1 MSLDG
6 FIRAFVTEVRN
17 IYQTQDFIPLHAPV
31 FKGGEKK
38 LVIQALESTFV
49 SSIGKSVEEFEA
61 AIARYTG
68 AQYAVAV
75 SSGTAALHS
84 ALYAIGVERGH
95 EVITTPLTFVA
106 TCNAVSYCGAKP
118 IFVDVSLDSLGL
130 SPQSLEEFLEQ
141 NAEVRDDGNC
151 WNHSS
156 ESIIR
161 ACVPVHNLGHP
172 VQIQEIAKI
181 CDRYNIVLVEDAAE
195 SLGSLSHAEHTGRM
209 GQVGVLSFN
218 GNKIITTGGGGALI
232 TDDEALAK
240 RLKHLTT
247 TAKQPHPWLFRH
259 DEVGFNYRLPNLN
272 AALGLAQLA
281 QLDDFV
287 EKKRRLA
294 RHYEEWLIE
303 WPEFQF
309 FSEPSGGQSNYWLNA
324 IITPN
329 RETRDEVLRRT
340 NDLGIM
346 TRPMWTPM
354 HTLPMYEHCQRLQLD
369 NAESIENRFV
379 NIPSSVVSLE

>member
-1 MSLDG
+1 MSSDR
-6 FIRAFVTEVRN
+6 FIRAFVTEVRS

-31 FKGGEKK
+31 FEGKEKE

-49 SSIGKSVEEFEA
+49 SSVGKSVEEFEA

-130 SPQSLEEFLEQ
+130 SPQSLAEFLEQ

-151 WNHSS
+151 WNRSS

-181 CDRYNIVLVEDAAE
+181 CARYNIVLVEDAAE
-195 SLGSLSHAEHTGRM
+195 SLGSLSHAKHTGRM

-232 TDDEALAK
+232 TDDESLAK
-240 RLKHLTT
+240 KLKHLTT

-272 AALGLAQLA
+272 ASLGLAQLA
-281 QLDDFV
+281 QVESFV

-294 RHYEEWLIE
+294 KHYQEWLVD

-309 FSEPSGGQSNYWLNA
+309 FSEPSGAQSNYWLNA

-340 NDLGIM
+340 NELGIM

-369 NAESIENRFV
+369 NAESIEKRFV
-379 NIPSSVVSLE
+379 NIPSSVVNL

>member
-1 MSLDG
+1 MSSDR
-6 FIRAFVTEVRN
+6 FIRAFVTEVRS

-31 FKGGEKK
+31 FEGKEKE

-49 SSIGKSVEEFEA
+49 SSVGKSVEEFEA

-130 SPQSLEEFLEQ
+130 SPQSLAEFLEQ

-151 WNHSS
+151 WNRSS

-181 CDRYNIVLVEDAAE
+181 CARYNIVLVEDAAE
-195 SLGSLSHAEHTGRM
+195 SLGSLSHAKHTGRM

-232 TDDEALAK
+232 TDDESLAK
-240 RLKHLTT
+240 KLKHLTT

-272 AALGLAQLA
+272 ASLG
-281 QLDDFV
+281 
-287 EKKRRLA
+287 
-294 RHYEEWLIE
+294 
-303 WPEFQF
+303 
-309 FSEPSGGQSNYWLNA
+309 
-324 IITPN
+324 
-329 RETRDEVLRRT
+329 
-340 NDLGIM
+340 
-346 TRPMWTPM
+346 
-354 HTLPMYEHCQRLQLD
+354 HTLC
-369 NAESIENRFV
+369 I
-379 NIPSSVVSLE
+379 NISWAWA

>member
-1 MSLDG
+1 MNTGG

-17 IYQTQDFIPLHAPV
+17 IYGTQDYIPLHAPV
-31 FKGGEKK
+31 FEGQEKE

-49 SSIGKSVEEFEA
+49 SSVGKSVEEFES

-68 AQYAVAV
+68 ARHAVAV

-84 ALYAIGVERGH
+84 ALYAVGVERGH

-118 IFVDVSLDSLGL
+118 VFVDVSLNSLGL
-130 SPQSLEEFLEQ
+130 SPESLIDFLEQ

-151 WNHSS
+151 WNRSS

-161 ACVPVHNLGHP
+161 ACMPVHNLGHP
-172 VQIQEIAKI
+172 AQIHEISKI
-181 CDRYNIVLVEDAAE
+181 CARYNIVLIEDAAE
-195 SLGSLSHAEHTGRM
+195 SLGSFSNAQHTGTI

-247 TAKQPHPWLFRH
+247 TAKQPHRWLFWH

-294 RHYEEWLIE
+294 RHYEEWLTK

-309 FSEPSGGQSNYWLNA
+309 FREPSDARSNYWLNA
-324 IITPN
+324 ISTPDKSA
-329 RETRDEVLRRT
+329 RDDLLDQT
-340 NDLGIM
+340 NKLGIM

-354 HTLPMYEHCQRLQLD
+354 NTLPMYENCQQFHLD
-369 NAESIENRFV
+369 NAHSIESTFV

>member
-17 IYQTQDFIPLHAPV
+17 IHQTQDFIPLHAPV
-31 FKGGEKK
+31 FKGGEKE

-118 IFVDVSLDSLGL
+118 IFVDISLDSLGL
-130 SPQSLEEFLEQ
+130 SPQSLAEFLEQ

-151 WNHSS
+151 WNRSS

-294 RHYEEWLIE
+294 RHYEEWLVE

-309 FSEPSGGQSNYWLNA
+309 FREPSGARSNYWLNA
-324 IITPN
+324 ISTPN
-329 RETRDEVLRRT
+329 KSIRDNLLDRT
-340 NDLGIM
+340 NGLGIM

-354 HTLPMYEHCQRLQLD
+354 NTLPMYENCQQFHLD
-369 NAESIENRFV
+369 NAHSIESTFV

>member
-1 MSLDG
+1 MSSDG

-31 FKGGEKK
+31 FKGEEKE
-38 LVIQALESTFV
+38 LVIEALESTFV
-49 SSIGKSVEEFEA
+49 SSVGKSVEEFET

-68 AQYAVAV
+68 ARYAVAV
-75 SSGTAALHS
+75 SSGTAALHT
-84 ALYAIGVERGH
+84 ALYAVGVERGH

-106 TCNAVSYCGAKP
+106 TCNAVSYCGARP
-118 IFVDVSLDSLGL
+118 AFVDVSLNSLGM
-130 SPQSLEEFLEQ
+130 SPKSLADFLEQ

-151 WNHSS
+151 WNRST

-172 VQIQEIAKI
+172 VEIEEIATI
-181 CDRYNIVLVEDAAE
+181 CGLYNITLIEDAAE
-195 SLGSLSHAEHTGRM
+195 SLGSFRHAQHTGTVGR
-209 GQVGVLSFN
+209 VGVLSFN

-247 TAKQPHPWLFRH
+247 TAKQPHPWLFQH

-272 AALGLAQLA
+272 ASLGLAQLA

-287 EKKRRLA
+287 HEKRQLA

-303 WPEFQF
+303 WPEIQL
-309 FSEPSGGQSNYWLNA
+309 FSEPTGAKSNYWLNA

-329 RETRDEVLRRT
+329 RQTRDEVLRHT
-340 NDLGIM
+340 NELGVM

>member
-1 MSLDG
+1 MSSDG
-6 FIRAFVTEVRN
+6 FIQAFVTEVRN

-31 FKGGEKK
+31 FKGEEKE
-38 LVIQALESTFV
+38 LVIEALESTFV
-49 SSIGKSVEEFEA
+49 SSVGKSVEEFEA

-68 AQYAVAV
+68 ARHAVAV
-75 SSGTAALHS
+75 SSGTAALHT
-84 ALYAIGVERGH
+84 ALHAVGVERGH

-106 TCNAVSYCGAKP
+106 TCNAVSYCGAQP
-118 IFVDVSLDSLGL
+118 VFVDVNLNSLGM
-130 SPQSLEEFLEQ
+130 SPESLADFLEQ

-151 WNHSS
+151 WNRST

-172 VQIQEIAKI
+172 VEIEEIATI
-181 CDRYNIVLVEDAAE
+181 CSNYNITLVEDAAE
-195 SLGSLSHAEHTGRM
+195 SLGSFSHAQHTGTVGRA
-209 GQVGVLSFN
+209 GVLSFN

-272 AALGLAQLA
+272 ASLGLAQLA

-287 EKKRRLA
+287 QKKRRLA
-294 RHYEEWLIE
+294 RHYEEWLTE

-309 FSEPSGGQSNYWLNA
+309 FSEPTGAKSNYWLNA

-329 RETRDEVLRRT
+329 RQTRDEVLRHT
-340 NDLGIM
+340 NELGVM

-354 HTLPMYEHCQRLQLD
+354 HTLPMYAHCQRLQLD

>member
-1 MSLDG
+1 MNLDG
-6 FIRAFVTEVRN
+6 FIRAFVMEVRN
-17 IYQTQDFIPLHAPV
+17 IYQTQDYIPLHAPV
-31 FKGGEKK
+31 FKGRERD

-49 SSIGKSVEEFEA
+49 SSVGKSVEEFES

-130 SPQSLEEFLEQ
+130 SPQSLAEFLEQ

-151 WNHSS
+151 WNRSS

-172 VQIQEIAKI
+172 AQIQEIAKI
-181 CDRYNIVLVEDAAE
+181 CARYNIVLVEDAAE
-195 SLGSLSHAEHTGRM
+195 SMGSLSDAQHTGRT
-209 GQVGVLSFN
+209 GRVGVLSFN

-294 RHYEEWLIE
+294 RHYEEWLNE

-309 FSEPSGGQSNYWLNA
+309 FREPTGARSNYWLNA
-324 IITPN
+324 ILTPN
-329 RETRDEVLRRT
+329 KSIRDDLLDRT
-340 NDLGIM
+340 NKLGIM

-354 HTLPMYEHCQRLQLD
+354 NTLPMYENCQQFHLD
-369 NAESIENRFV
+369 NAHSIESTFV

>member
-1 MSLDG
+1 MSSDR
-6 FIRAFVTEVRN
+6 FIRAFVTEVRS

-31 FKGGEKK
+31 FEGKEKE

-49 SSIGKSVEEFEA
+49 SSVGKSVEEFEA

-130 SPQSLEEFLEQ
+130 SPQSLAEFLEQ

-151 WNHSS
+151 WNRSS

-181 CDRYNIVLVEDAAE
+181 CARYNIVLVEDAAE
-195 SLGSLSHAEHTGRM
+195 SLGSLSHAKHTGRM

-287 EKKRRLA
+287 QKKRRLA

-309 FSEPSGGQSNYWLNA
+309 FSEPSDAQSNYWLNA

-340 NDLGIM
+340 NELGIM